1 MGKLLALAIAF
12 GLLVPPM
19 YPAETKRS
27 SAVRAS
33 FMKVHPCPATGK
45 SKGKCPGWII
55 DHIYPL
61 ACGGPDKVQNLQ
73 WQTIAA
79 AKAKDRYERKQCG
92 K

>member
-1 MGKLLALAIAF
+1 MIPLLLLSSLLAS
-12 GLLVPPM
+12 
-19 YPAETKRS
+19 PATPAQPKRS

-33 FMKVHPCPATGK
+33 FMKEHPCPATGK

-73 WQTIAA
+73 WQTVAQ
-79 AKAKDRYERKQCG
+79 AKAKDKWERKQCG